1 MGDDPR
7 FGYGLAG
14 CGGILGLAA
23 LALGCFG
30 AFHVLLDPRGK
41 VSAEEALPALAGGI
55 FCLAPPA
62 LLLVGGGI
70 FLAVRARKAAQTP
83 ES

>member
-1 MGDDPR
+1 MANDPR
-7 FGYGLAG
+7 LGYGLAG
-14 CGGILGLAA
+14 CGGFLGLAA

-41 VSAEEALPALAGGI
+41 ISADEALPALAGG
-55 FCLAPPA
+55 FCLALPA

-83 ES
+83 DS